1 MRVPVFDGHPSVN
14 FLFFSLVIGFSMFF
28 THPAY
33 LLTSLLGAF
42 LCVGCLRGFSAAGK
56 MLLRL
61 LPLAVLT
68 AAINALFNHAGQTML
83 FRLPDGNMLTLEA
96 LLNGAS
102 SAMLLAAVILWFAV
116 CTDVITSDQLLY
128 LFGRA
133 APSLGLLLSMTL
145 RFVPRFRRQLAA
157 IREAQQG
164 LGCGVETGNLRKR
177 FRNASAMLSA
187 LVTWALE
194 NAVETADSM
203 KSRGHGL
210 PGRTSFSIYRLDA
223 RDRAMLWWLADCG
236 FQLLCGAFAGGMQ
249 WQWFPSPRGAPVSA
263 MQIWLLLVF
272 GALCLTPSAWALD
285 SRRRIKR
292 ETVSG
297 IAEKRQ
303 SHQTTGGEQA
313 S

>member
-1 MRVPVFDGHPSVN
+1 MRTAIFDGHPSVN
-14 FLFFSLVIGFSMFF
+14 FLFFSLMIGFTMFF

-33 LLTSLLGAF
+33 LLASLLGAF
-42 LCVGCLRGFSAAGK
+42 FCVGCLRGFSAAGK

-102 SAMLLAAVILWFAV
+102 SAVLLAAVILWFAA

-128 LFGRA
+128 LFGRT

-145 RFVPRFRRQLAA
+145 RFVPRFRKQLAA

-164 LGCGVETGNLRKR
+164 LGCGIETGSLRKR
-177 FRNASAMLSA
+177 FQNGAAMLSA
-187 LVTWALE
+187 LITWALE
-194 NAVETADSM
+194 NAIETADSM

-210 PGRTSFSIYRLDA
+210 PGRTSFSIYRLTP
-223 RDRAMLWWLADCG
+223 RDRAMLGWFAGCG
-236 FQLLCGAFAGGMQ
+236 FQLLCGGFAGGMR
-249 WQWFPSPRGAPVSA
+249 WQWFPAAGGAQVSA
-263 MQIWLLLVF
+263 MHIWLLFIFLT
-272 GALCLTPSAWALD
+272 LCLTPLVWTLAN
-285 SRRRIKR
+285 RRNLWTAAGKR
-292 ETVSG
+292 
-297 IAEKRQ
+297 RH
-303 SHQTTGGEQA
+303 HQTTGGEQTL
-313 S
+313 